1 MKLFYSEMFFGLDL
15 EGITSYGQKHFHETI
30 IVCARKALHKQQINK
45 KIIYEKLYLLHAVP
59 PVFNSNNLYQNDTT
73 LHGMT

>member
-30 IVCARKALHKQQINK
+30 IVCARKALRKQQINK
-45 KIIYEKLYLLHAVP
+45 KIMRNYISCRATCFQLKQSVP
-59 PVFNSNNLYQNDTT
+59 K
-73 LHGMT
+73 

>member
-30 IVCARKALHKQQINK
+30 IVCARKALRKQQIK
-45 KIIYEKLYLLHAVP
+45 KSWEIIFPAVL

>member
-15 EGITSYGQKHFHETI
+15 GGITSYGQKHFHETI
-30 IVCARKALHKQQINK
+30 IVCARKALRKQKNHLWE
-45 KIIYEKLYLLHAVP
+45 IIFPAVL

-73 LHGMT
+73 LHSMT